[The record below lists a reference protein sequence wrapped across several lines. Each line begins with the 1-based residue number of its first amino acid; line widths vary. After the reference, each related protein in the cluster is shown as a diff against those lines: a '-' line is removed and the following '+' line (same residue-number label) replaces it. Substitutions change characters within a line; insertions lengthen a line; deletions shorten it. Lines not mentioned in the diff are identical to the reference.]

1 MTDKHDKN
9 EKDSIGPHGADP
21 NAEREARRYDKPIPS
36 REFILGVLSELGHPG
51 REREIAAELGLS
63 EEDELEALHR
73 RLRAMV
79 RDGQLV
85 RNRRGDFCLPE
96 KVGVI
101 VGTVQAHRDGFGFLI
116 PDDGGEDLYLAPRQM
131 AHLMHGDRISVRVKS
146 TDRRGRKEGS
156 LVDILERGTTTLV
169 GRYFNESG
177 VGFVEPDNTRFQ
189 HDVIVPESERGS
201 AENGQ
206 IVVVALTGY
215 PAPHTQPKGKIV
227 KVLGD
232 HRAAGMEVEIAI
244 HSFGLPHEFPS
255 EVIEHAESYGSEVP
269 ESAKEGRRDL
279 RDLDLVTI
287 DDETA
292 RDFDDAVYC
301 EPNDKGWR
309 LIVAIADVAH
319 YVQIDEV
326 TDSPLDREAEKR
338 GTSVYFPDWV
348 IPMLPENLSNGLCS
362 LNPDVDRLCM
372 VCDMQVNRQG
382 KVENSEFYNGVM
394 RSKKRLTYNKV
405 GALLEDGDKDVH
417 QELGPMVDRL
427 YALHDLFKEFRKAR
441 EKRGAIDFDR
451 PETRIVFDENRKI
464 SEIRP
469 VVRNV
474 AHKII
479 EECMIAANVEA
490 AKFLH
495 RNKVPT
501 LYRAHAQPGEE
512 SIEKL
517 REFLGPLGLSLGGGN
532 SPQPHHYKKLIDS
545 LGDRPDK
552 FLIET
557 VLLRSMSQAVYQPD
571 AEGHFGLALEHY
583 AHFTSPIR
591 RYPDLLVHRGIKKV
605 LDKTGKAQFP
615 YSGKNMEALGT
626 HTSMTER
633 RADDATRD
641 AEAWL
646 KCDYMTDKVGE
657 EFDATITGVTSFGLF
672 VEITDLQIEGL
683 VHVTSLENDYYN
695 HDPAARRLVG
705 ERTGIEFRLADPI
718 RVRVTRVDPDERKI
732 DFEPVD
738 ARADGSRHHGTGNGG
753 KPQGRKSASGKS
765 GKSSKKGGKK
775 GGKKDKGR
783 R

>member
-1 MTDKHDKN
+1 M
-9 EKDSIGPHGADP
+9 GPHGADP
-21 NAEREARRYDKPIPS
+21 NAAREARRYDKPIPS
-36 REFILGVLSELGHPG
+36 REFILGVLSDLGHPA
-51 REREIAAELGLS
+51 REREIAAELALS
-63 EEDELEALHR
+63 SEQDLEALHR

-116 PDDGGEDLYLAPRQM
+116 PDEGDEDLYLAPRQM
-131 AHLMHGDRISVRVKS
+131 ANLMHGDRVSVRLKS
-146 TDRRGRKEGS
+146 TDNRGRKEGS
-156 LVDILERGTTTLV
+156 LVDILERATTTLV

-189 HDVIVPESERGS
+189 HDVIIPEGERNG
-201 AENGQ
+201 AEHGQ
-206 IVVVALTGY
+206 IVVVQLTGY

-227 KVLGD
+227 KVLGE

-244 HSFGLPHEFPS
+244 HSFGLPHEFPT
-255 EVIEHAESYGSEVP
+255 EVIEHAESYGDSVP
-269 ESAKEGRRDL
+269 EKAKEGRKDL

-287 DDETA
+287 DGEDA

-326 TDSPLDREAEKR
+326 EDSPLDQEAQKR

-362 LNPDVDRLCM
+362 LNPHVDRLCM
-372 VCDMQVNRQG
+372 VADMQVNQQG
-382 KVENSEFYNGVM
+382 KVENSRFYNGVLQ
-394 RSKKRLTYNKV
+394 SKKRLTYNQV
-405 GALLEDGDKDVH
+405 GALLEEGDKDVH
-417 QELGPMVDRL
+417 QELGPLVDRL
-427 YALHDLFKEFRKAR
+427 YALHELYKAFRKSR
-441 EKRGAIDFDR
+441 DKRGAIDFDR
-451 PETRIVFDENRKI
+451 PETRILFDENRKI

-495 RNKVPT
+495 RHEVPT
-501 LYRAHAQPGEE
+501 LYRAHAQPGED
-512 SIEKL
+512 SIEEL
-517 REFLGPLGLSLGGGN
+517 REFLGPLGLTLGGGN
-532 SPQPHHYKKLIDS
+532 SPQPKDYKKLIDS
-545 LGDRPDK
+545 IQERDDR

-557 VLLRSMSQAVYQPD
+557 VLLRSMSRAVYQPK

-591 RYPDLLVHRGIKKV
+591 RYPDLLVHRGIKKI
-605 LDKTGKAQFP
+605 LDKSGKVEFP
-615 YSGKNMEALGT
+615 YTEKQMEQLGT

-646 KCDYMTDKVGE
+646 KCDFMTDKVGE
-657 EFDATITGVTSFGLF
+657 EFQARVTGVTSFGLF
-672 VEITDLQIEGL
+672 VEIPDLQIEGL
-683 VHVTSLENDYYN
+683 VHVTSLENDYYQ

-705 ERTGIEFRLADPI
+705 ERTGLEFRLSDPI
-718 RVRVTRVDPDERKI
+718 RVRVMRVDPDERKI

-738 ARADGSRHHGTGNGG
+738 ARADGQRHRGE
-753 KPQGRKSASGKS
+753 
-765 GKSSKKGGKK
+765 KKGGGGPKSGGQKQKGKPK
-775 GGKKDKGR
+775 GGGKANKGAGKDKKKTSKGKR
-783 R
+783 RK